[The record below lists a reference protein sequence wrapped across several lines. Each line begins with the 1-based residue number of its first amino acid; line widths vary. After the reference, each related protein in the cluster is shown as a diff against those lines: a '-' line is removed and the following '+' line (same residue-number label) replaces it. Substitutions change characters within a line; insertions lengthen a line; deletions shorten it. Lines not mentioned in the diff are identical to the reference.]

1 MGVGLAALA
10 ELALRRFGIF
20 GKPAPEVIATEDD
33 LAA

>member
-1 MGVGLAALA
+1 MRFGGA

-20 GKPAPEVIATEDD
+20 GKPAPEVTVADED